1 MLIEGVTAYRL
12 YQHTVQGGLNARKIC
27 SRDDD
32 GRFYRF
38 ARRHADTCGFTSTT
52 SLFWRRECG
61 YKCAIAASAAEAKGS
76 ATEEDLATC
85 ATAINLAAD
94 MKNRLAAALTNRSVM
109 HLARAEYAATIAD
122 SDAALQLDHK
132 IPEAMVNR
140 GVALMLEGRLTDA
153 VKDFTRALELAPSHV
168 ERAYFN
174 RAMAREDMGD
184 LKGAYLDYRMAAQL
198 DPLWDRPKKELARFT
213 VVQRAPTS

>member
-1 MLIEGVTAYRL
+1 MSV
-12 YQHTVQGGLNARKIC
+12 
-27 SRDDD
+27 
-32 GRFYRF
+32 RF
-38 ARRHADTCGFTSTT
+38 ALAMTMAGSIALLAATPTLAASPPQQAF
-52 SLFWRRECG
+52 FGAENAG
-61 YKCAIAASAAEAKGS
+61 YKCAIAAAAAEAKGA

-85 ATAINLAAD
+85 TMAINLAAD
-94 MKNRLAAALTNRSVM
+94 VKSRLAAALTNRSVM
-109 HLARAEYAATIAD
+109 HLARAEYTATIAD

-132 IPEAMVNR
+132 IPEAMVDR
-140 GVALMLEGRLTDA
+140 GVALMLEGRLNDA
-153 VKDFTRALELAPSHV
+153 VTDFTRALALAPSHV

-174 RAMAREDMGD
+174 RAMAREDLGD